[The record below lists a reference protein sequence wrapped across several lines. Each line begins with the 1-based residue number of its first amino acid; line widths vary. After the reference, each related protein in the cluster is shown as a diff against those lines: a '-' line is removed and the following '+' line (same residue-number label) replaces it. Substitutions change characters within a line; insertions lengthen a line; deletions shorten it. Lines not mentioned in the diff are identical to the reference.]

1 MKKIISIGSGFM
13 LVLVSLMLAIPGVSC
28 AADTLTK
35 IRESQV
41 ITFAYLQAAPFSY
54 TSEDNRVNGYS
65 IDFCLRIANAIK
77 KELKLSNLKIQY
89 LPVDSVSRFSSII
102 DGKADIECGATTNT
116 AERRRRVSFTIP
128 HFFSS
133 VRMIVKKDK
142 GIRNWQDLKGKT
154 IVTTRNA
161 TTLELVNARS
171 NVRSL
176 NIRLLEGQDHDASFR
191 MVEQDQ
197 ADAFAMDDVLL
208 FSLRAKARN
217 PDEFIVV
224 GDPLSVEPYSL
235 MLRKDDVAFKN
246 LVDREMMRLI
256 TDGEFE
262 KLYRDWFTRPTGINK
277 MNLAMPMGF
286 LLRDSIRFPSD
297 KTAD

>member
-1 MKKIISIGSGFM
+1 MKSTFLIFRGLLLTCTM
-13 LVLVSLMLAIPGVSC
+13 LVVMMPGLSN

-35 IRESQV
+35 IRESQT

-54 TSEDNRVNGYS
+54 LTEDNRVNGYA
-65 IDFCLRIANAIK
+65 IDLCLKIASAVK
-77 KELKLSNLKIQY
+77 KELKLPNLKIQY
-89 LPVDSVSRFSSII
+89 LPVDSVSRFSSIME
-102 DGKADIECGATTNT
+102 GKADIECGATTNT
-116 AERRRRVSFTIP
+116 AERRNRVSFTIP

-133 VRMIVKKDK
+133 VRMIVKKNK

-161 TTLELVNARS
+161 TTLDLVNARS
-171 NVRSL
+171 NVRAL
-176 NIRLLEGQDHDASFR
+176 NIKVLEGQDHEVSFS
-191 MVEQDQ
+191 MVEQEQ

-208 FSLRAKARN
+208 YSLRAKAKN
-217 PDEFIVV
+217 PDEFIIV

-235 MLRKDDVAFKN
+235 MLRKEDTVFKN
-246 LVDREMMRLI
+246 LVDREMMRMI
-256 TDGEFE
+256 ADGEFE
-262 KLYRDWFTRPTGINK
+262 KLYKDWFTKPVGNK
-277 MNLAMPMGF
+277 QMNLAMPMGF

>member
-1 MKKIISIGSGFM
+1 M
-13 LVLVSLMLAIPGVSC
+13 
-28 AADTLTK
+28 
-35 IRESQV
+35 
-41 ITFAYLQAAPFSY
+41 
-54 TSEDNRVNGYS
+54 
-65 IDFCLRIANAIK
+65 
-77 KELKLSNLKIQY
+77 
-89 LPVDSVSRFSSII
+89 
-102 DGKADIECGATTNT
+102 
-116 AERRRRVSFTIP
+116 
-128 HFFSS
+128 
-133 VRMIVKKDK
+133 
-142 GIRNWQDLKGKT
+142 
-154 IVTTRNA
+154 
-161 TTLELVNARS
+161 NARS

-208 FSLRAKARN
+208 FSLREKARN
-217 PDEFIVV
+217 PDEFVVV

-235 MLRKDDVAFKN
+235 MFRKDDAAFKN

-262 KLYRDWFTRPTGINK
+262 KLYRDWFTRPTGINQL
-277 MNLAMPMGF
+277 NLAMPMGF